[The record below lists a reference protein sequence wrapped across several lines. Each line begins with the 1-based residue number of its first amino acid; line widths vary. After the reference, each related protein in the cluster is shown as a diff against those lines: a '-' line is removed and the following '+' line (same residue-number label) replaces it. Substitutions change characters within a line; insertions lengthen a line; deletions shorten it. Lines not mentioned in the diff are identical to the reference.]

1 LISSFHTA
9 GGEPSRVID
18 HVLACMLGLA
28 IAIPA
33 YLGGDYSFK
42 PVFYPLIILPTL
54 LLLPFG
60 KVSLREI
67 WGSAAVIFLLVV
79 PLLYWSASN
88 LWSTQPENFLPF
100 LRRSLVVFVFVV
112 AVAHAV
118 LRLGPDFPNY
128 LDLALVLVAIG
139 AAIHLGSLLFMDARG
154 PQWRLGDGTVFR
166 RSLHA
171 SHYFGCFAS
180 YGLVRCYQQASFRA
194 AVPYLIS
201 VLLCAGFVFSTES
214 RGTIGSLL
222 MIALLVSGL
231 WYRRYS
237 HVVVILLVVG
247 LGTYAS
253 YDALVERGVSYR
265 MEIWQQTWLIVRDN
279 FWGGIGLGTSLNINY
294 GGAEV
299 APHAH
304 NLYLDLQARSGV
316 IGLLLFLPV
325 VVLVASR
332 CFTPVKDEQ
341 VYLAMMLFFLLCMLT
356 DVHKPINSPSAVF
369 VIFWLPLAALL
380 VTVSVASVTKKAGSD
395 ATTLSTGQQERGR

>member
-1 LISSFHTA
+1 
-9 GGEPSRVID
+9 
-18 HVLACMLGLA
+18 MLGLA

-42 PVFYPLIILPTL
+42 PVFYALVILPTL

-88 LWSTQPENFLPF
+88 LWSTQPDNFLPF

-118 LRLGPDFPNY
+118 LRLGPDFRNY

-139 AAIHLGSLLFMDARG
+139 AALHLGSLLFMDARG
-154 PQWRLGDGTVFR
+154 AQWRLGDGSVFR

-180 YGLVRCYQQASFRA
+180 YGLVRCYQQPSFRDA
-194 AVPYLIS
+194 IPYFVS

-222 MIALLVSGL
+222 VIALLVSGL

-237 HVVVILLVVG
+237 HAVVLLLLIG
-247 LGTYAS
+247 LGIYAS
-253 YDALVERGVSYR
+253 YDALVERGMSYR
-265 MEIWQQTWLIVRDN
+265 MEIWQQTWPLVRDN
-279 FWGGIGLGTSLNINY
+279 FWGGIGLGTPLNVSYGNSL
-294 GGAEV
+294 V

-316 IGLLLFLPV
+316 FGLLLFLPI

-332 CFTPVKDEQ
+332 CFRPDKEEQ
-341 VYLAMMLFFLLCMLT
+341 VYLIMVLFFLLCMLT

-369 VIFWLPLAALL
+369 VVFWLPLAALL
-380 VTVSVASVTKKAGSD
+380 VTVSVAGFTKRTGSD
-395 ATTLSTGQQERGR
+395 GTIHSIG

>member
-1 LISSFHTA
+1 
-9 GGEPSRVID
+9 
-18 HVLACMLGLA
+18 MLGLA

-42 PVFYPLIILPTL
+42 PVFYSLIILPTL

-67 WGSAAVIFLLVV
+67 WGSAAVIFLLIV

-88 LWSTQPENFLPF
+88 LWSTQPGNFLPF

-118 LRLGPDFPNY
+118 LRLGPDFRNY

-154 PQWRLGDGTVFR
+154 SQWRLGDGTVFR

-171 SHYFGCFAS
+171 SHFFGCFAS
-180 YGLVRCYQQASFRA
+180 YGLVRCYQQANLRA
-194 AVPYLIS
+194 AIPYIIS
-201 VLLCAGFVFSTES
+201 TLLCAGFVFSTES
-214 RGTIGSLL
+214 RGTSGSLL
-222 MIALLVSGL
+222 VMALLVSGL

-237 HVVVILLVVG
+237 HAVVILLLVG
-247 LGTYAS
+247 LGTYVS
-253 YDALVERGVSYR
+253 YDVLVERGVSYR
-265 MEIWQQTWLIVRDN
+265 VEIWQQTWPIVRDN
-279 FWGGIGLGTSLNINY
+279 FWGGIGLGTPLNVSYGNSL
-294 GGAEV
+294 V

-304 NLYLDLQARSGV
+304 NLYLDLLARSGV
-316 IGLLLFLPV
+316 FGLLLFLPV
-325 VVLVASR
+325 VVLVARR
-332 CFTPVKDEQ
+332 CFTACKNEQ
-341 VYLAMMLFFLLCMLT
+341 VYLAMVLFFLLCMLT

-369 VIFWLPLAALL
+369 VIFWLPLTALL
-380 VTVSVASVTKKAGSD
+380 VTVYATSGTRKAGSGELTHN
-395 ATTLSTGQQERGR
+395 AGQQEHSR